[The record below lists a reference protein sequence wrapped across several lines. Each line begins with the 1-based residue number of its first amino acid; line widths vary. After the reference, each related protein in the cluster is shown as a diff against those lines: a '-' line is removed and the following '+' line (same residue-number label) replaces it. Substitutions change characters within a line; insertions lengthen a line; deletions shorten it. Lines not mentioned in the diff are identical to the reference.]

1 MANRRMFSL
10 DVVDTDSFLDMPLT
24 AQVLYFHLGMRAD
37 DDGFISNPK
46 RVQRM
51 VGCNDDDLKLLLAKG
66 FIIPFESGVCV
77 IRHWKV
83 HNYIRSDRYKKTAY
97 RSEMERLL
105 VLENGE
111 YSLMDAVGI
120 PDDNQ
125 TAYQMETQVR
135 IGKVNNNICAPDE
148 ARECQEEE
156 KAPLPSDKKA
166 SLRKDKKAALQKDR
180 EDFEKIYAVYP
191 RKKGKEDA
199 FKHYLGFV
207 GEGRVIN
214 GTRYH
219 LSRKQI
225 YLAVAAYAKEQKA
238 AGTEIDYCQYFST
251 FMNKTILDYL
261 PEEEDT

>member
-97 RSEMERLL
+97 RSEMERLS

-148 ARECQEEE
+148 ARECEKEE
-156 KAPLPSDKKA
+156 KKPLPADEKT
-166 SLRKDKKAALQKDR
+166 ALQKDA
-180 EDFEKIYAVYP
+180 EDFREIYKAYP
-191 RKKGKEDA
+191 KKKGKTKA
-199 FKHYLGFV
+199 FDYYRGFV
-207 GEGRVIN
+207 GKGRVIS

-225 YLAVAAYAKEQKA
+225 YLAVVAYVDERKE
-238 AGTEIDYCQYFST
+238 AGTELDYYQDFST

>member
-135 IGKVNNNICAPDE
+135 ID
-148 ARECQEEE
+148 
-156 KAPLPSDKKA
+156 
-166 SLRKDKKAALQKDR
+166 RKS
-180 EDFEKIYAVYP
+180 V
-191 RKKGKEDA
+191 
-199 FKHYLGFV
+199 V
-207 GEGRVIN
+207 
-214 GTRYH
+214 
-219 LSRKQI
+219 
-225 YLAVAAYAKEQKA
+225 
-238 AGTEIDYCQYFST
+238 
-251 FMNKTILDYL
+251 
-261 PEEEDT
+261 